1 MGMVF
6 GYVKN
11 GVLPDQ
17 GVAFVDGGVSGRQ
30 RRALTGEANTGT
42 GLVTKT
48 RDWMKGSLISATL
61 QTFLSTKNPAGPLS
75 QGISDGKTHKVE
87 PEPPLING

>member
-1 MGMVF
+1 MGMGF
-6 GYVKN
+6 GYLKN
-11 GVLPDQ
+11 RVRPDE

-30 RRALTGEANTGT
+30 RRALTGEANTVT

-75 QGISDGKTHKVE
+75 QGMSAGQTQRVE
-87 PEPPLING
+87 PEAPLINR